1 MHSTPTDITTAP
13 VAGDTIARTLKDE
26 RARRRR
32 QREWEQGN
40 GGGAQSTDDDPA
52 QAPPTEEELKEERRR
67 EREAQ
72 QEERRAA
79 AAFNAELGVA
89 VVKGLAKLKVD
100 ERVVKVLA
108 AVNVGSDLDAIA
120 MRGARLGFP
129 GWRHDSETKA
139 GKPKV
144 EYLDRGAAGA
154 KAREYLAVAKSTS
167 EVAGRLLAL
176 MTMARYAD
184 EQAVANSNRS
194 FYSLRPGSSLPW
206 NEDVLG
212 LIDDLAAERLPEHLT
227 ADVRGRE
234 AEQRAER
241 EEQRRREA
249 ELAQRVER
257 VEELSSAERQQL
269 VADAEEIDPYSPATF
284 ALRRH
289 VQELEQQAAE
299 PAGPEQPEQ
308 EVATEE

>member
-1 MHSTPTDITTAP
+1 
-13 VAGDTIARTLKDE
+13 
-26 RARRRR
+26 
-32 QREWEQGN
+32 
-40 GGGAQSTDDDPA
+40 
-52 QAPPTEEELKEERRR
+52 
-67 EREAQ
+67 
-72 QEERRAA
+72 
-79 AAFNAELGVA
+79 
-89 VVKGLAKLKVD
+89 
-100 ERVVKVLA
+100 
-108 AVNVGSDLDAIA
+108 
-120 MRGARLGFP
+120 
-129 GWRHDSETKA
+129 
-139 GKPKV
+139 
-144 EYLDRGAAGA
+144 
-154 KAREYLAVAKSTS
+154 
-167 EVAGRLLAL
+167 
-176 MTMARYAD
+176 MARYAD

-257 VEELSSAERQQL
+257 VEELSPAERQQL